1 MQGILGREQNT
12 LVSEVEVT
20 LACFDKGA
28 GYSLSSSMCHITQSS
43 LWVAAGNVAARNVV
57 GGNEAAGNAVGNVA
71 AGNVQQQLEMWW
83 WGTRAHGG
91 RLKAAELAALGLQ
104 LYNEWSTRGLQLY
117 GATFCGG
124 LIALL

>member
-91 RLKAAELAALGLQ
+91 RLKAAELVAV
-104 LYNEWSTRGLQLY
+104 GLQLY
-117 GATFCGG
+117 GATVLQQLFVVGS
-124 LIALL
+124 